1 MSDVQKSDKT
11 VTAGAVRTE
20 EGAVE
25 RPAGDAPPAPVRFDT
40 KVVVVL
46 SDDLAAWQELNVTA
60 FLMSG
65 IATSAPDLVGEPY
78 RDADGVEYL
87 PMLREPVMVMSASGE
102 RLARARAKASAR
114 ADVALAL
121 YTRELFETGHD
132 AANRAQVAGVASADL
147 DLVGIAVRGP
157 RNAVDRIVKGARF
170 HA

>member
-1 MSDVQKSDKT
+1 MSEVQKSDKT

-102 RLARARAKASAR
+102 RLARARAKARTWRSPSTPANCSRPDTMRPTAR
-114 ADVALAL
+114 RWPEWRPRTSTSWGSPCADPAMLW
-121 YTRELFETGHD
+121 T
-132 AANRAQVAGVASADL
+132 AS
-147 DLVGIAVRGP
+147 
-157 RNAVDRIVKGARF
+157 
-170 HA
+170 